1 MHSLLCLNLDLSAI
15 YQCLRQGYE
24 THPSA
29 PENVTVVDIGEDW
42 VKVEW
47 AEPSANAHL
56 VQSFSLFIRK
66 DDRDAKIIEVQNVTS
81 PHIEYGLET
90 DTEYTLFVQSH
101 GAAGDSLMSTAQVF
115 LTQPLQTSICTH
127 GQPLF
132 HPNGNRY
139 HCGAG
144 IRNCPAGY
152 QCIVSGQTETDT
164 YCCPKR

>member
-1 MHSLLCLNLDLSAI
+1 MSSIHFYDVGRLIDEKDNHQRKLINKQSVSMDNRINVLT
-15 YQCLRQGYE
+15 E

-132 HPNGNRY
+132 HPNGN
-139 HCGAG
+139 
-144 IRNCPAGY
+144 
-152 QCIVSGQTETDT
+152 
-164 YCCPKR
+164 